1 MGIGSGTQPGDN
13 LSGGKNVRSPRRGLV
28 VTHRYVRGACRQDA
42 QGGDDLF
49 GTFRKLYRDSL
60 TRFDTRLLQRP
71 RDSES
76 CCADLTIGQQ
86 ALGAEP
92 DGCSLRSP
100 CRP

>member
-1 MGIGSGTQPGDN
+1 MGIGSGTHPGDN
-13 LSGGKNVRSPRRGLV
+13 LSSGKDVRSPRRGLI
-28 VTHRYVRGACRQDA
+28 VTHRYVRGTCGEDA
-42 QGGDDLF
+42 EGGDDLF

-60 TRFDTRLLQRP
+60 TRLDTGLVQRP

-92 DGCSLRSP
+92 DGCSLRSRR
-100 CRP
+100 RP